1 MMAYTANDVAEWMY
15 NEVKNA
21 GILHQS
27 EAVAH
32 IIEHFGEAFIYV
44 NDNGNQAIEKEVKK
58 AFKKLHGGRAAWER
72 DGFFW
77 GWH

>member
-1 MMAYTANDVAEWMY
+1 MAFTANNVAEWMY

-27 EAVAH
+27 KAVEH

-44 NDNGNQAIEKEVKK
+44 NDNGNQAIDKEVKK